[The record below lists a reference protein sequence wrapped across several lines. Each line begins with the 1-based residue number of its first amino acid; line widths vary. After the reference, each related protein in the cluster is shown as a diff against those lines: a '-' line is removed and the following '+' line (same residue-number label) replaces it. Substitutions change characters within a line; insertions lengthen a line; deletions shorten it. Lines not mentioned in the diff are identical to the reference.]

1 MAQHNTDDNASLH
14 ICDNQ
19 SPADAYLIA
28 SLMMQLTLKL
38 FSVRLTE
45 ESFEMVK
52 PNIQLG

>member
-1 MAQHNTDDNASLH
+1 MLQHNTDDNASLH

-28 SLMMQLTLKL
+28 SLMMQLTLT
-38 FSVRLTE
+38 LTE

-52 PNIQLG
+52 LNIQLG

>member
-1 MAQHNTDDNASLH
+1 MLQHNTDDNASLH

>member
-19 SPADAYLIA
+19 APADAFNSFVNDAI
-28 SLMMQLTLKL
+28 TLKL
-38 FSVRLTE
+38 LSVRLAE